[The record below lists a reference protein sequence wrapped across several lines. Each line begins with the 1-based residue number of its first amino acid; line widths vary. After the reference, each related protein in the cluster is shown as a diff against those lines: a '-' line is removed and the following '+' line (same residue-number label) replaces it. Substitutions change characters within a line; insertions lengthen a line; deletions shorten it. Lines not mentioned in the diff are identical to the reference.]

1 MEADSMEA
9 TEEMVAVAKAATEVA
24 KAATEVAMEADSV
37 EATEE
42 MAVATAATAAT
53 VVETAPPKNY
63 QFHMKS
69 PVHC

>member
-9 TEEMVAVAKAATEVA
+9 TEEMVAVAKAATEV
-24 KAATEVAMEADSV
+24 EADSV

-69 PVHC
+69 PVHG

>member
-9 TEEMVAVAKAATEVA
+9 TEEMVAVA